1 MTTPQGSLMLLDD
14 PVAQQLLQ
22 SAIPA
27 RLGYTWKDGTP
38 RVTPIWF
45 HWTGAEF
52 ALFSPPN
59 APKMKVLT
67 DGVPVA
73 LAIDHPWPLQALLVR
88 GPISLTMVDSRS
100 PEYATMVERYLGAAQ
115 VDGWLA
121 QYSSVFPRSARIAV
135 RPVWVGVIDVVT
147 HLPSAW
153 LQEEGE

>member
-1 MTTPQGSLMLLDD
+1 MTTPQGSLALLHD
-14 PVAQQLLQ
+14 PVAQHLLQ

-45 HWTGAEF
+45 HWTGEEF

-59 APKMKVLT
+59 APKTKVLT
-67 DGVPVA
+67 DGMQVA
-73 LAIDHPWPLQALLVR
+73 LAVDHPWPLQALLVR
-88 GPISLTMVDSRS
+88 GPVTLTTVDSRS

-115 VDGWLA
+115 VTGWVA
-121 QYSSVFPRSARIAV
+121 QYSSVFPQSTRIAV
-135 RPVWVGVIDVVT
+135 RPEWVGVIDVET

-153 LQEEGE
+153 LQEGE